1 MNIKPIS
8 KTQFESLIENLCA
21 YICYGFSHNL
31 DVPETRWDTLSFK
44 YDGDSSLGLNFTLAH
59 PYSRIKNAIDYDVI
73 EIRFCRMAPFE
84 QDWGF
89 RITDKA
95 QIERLKEATLGIFNH
110 YRKYGA
116 GVSYSN
122 KTITK

>member
-8 KTQFESLIENLCA
+8 KTQFESLMENLCD
-21 YICYGFSHNL
+21 YICCGFSHNM
-31 DVPETRWDTLSFK
+31 DVPETQWDTLSFK

-59 PYSRIKNAIDYDVI
+59 PYSRIKDAIDYDVI

-89 RITDKA
+89 RITDKT
-95 QIERLKEATLGIFNH
+95 QIKCLKEATFSVFEH
-110 YRKYGA
+110 YRKYGTC
-116 GVSYSN
+116 VSYSN
-122 KTITK
+122 KQIVQ

>member
-8 KTQFESLIENLCA
+8 KTQFDSLMENLFA
-21 YICYGFSHNL
+21 YICCGFSHNIHA
-31 DVPETRWDTLSFK
+31 PETQWNTLSFK

-59 PYSRIKNAIDYDVI
+59 PYSRIKDAIDYDVI

-89 RITDKA
+89 RITDKT
-95 QIERLKEATLGIFNH
+95 QIERLKAATLGVFNH
-110 YRKYGA
+110 VKEYGT

-122 KTITK
+122 KTIVQ